1 MTKWGSWFG
10 SFATAGAAKGY
21 LTRTWTGP
29 TVPDGQQWVGEVRQ
43 GAGGRWEVRL
53 GEPVAVP
60 FRQFTAGCPICEAA
74 ASAGGLPFIN
84 HGNCTAPGSVGHKPA
99 DQGHCTASACY

>member
-10 SFATAGAAKGY
+10 SFATAGA
-21 LTRTWTGP
+21 
-29 TVPDGQQWVGEVRQ
+29 
-43 GAGGRWEVRL
+43 EVRL

-99 DQGHCTASACY
+99 DQGHCTARACY